1 MTQIKKKTHNPTLT
15 SFKKS
20 FPRADSGIKPWEKK
34 SLCQLSW
41 RAWTVFC
48 GEEQNTAMGCTL
60 FLFPGGR
67 EFQRR
72 SREQQGQPEH
82 RASSERAPLP
92 AMGQLTGPPAC
103 ASPFSMACT
112 ALGQLRPNTASD
124 YLALRPRHRSHL
136 PQALQDASGIPRK
149 EPVPFPHSS
158 GAELLT
164 EQTLVVTSCIFPV
177 LYCSTTMSLPPGR
190 CVLPSEGEAIPPSRS
205 GLCCP
210 RLEGGEA
217 MPKAAVL
224 KLSQGEIALPRL

>member
-1 MTQIKKKTHNPTLT
+1 MTQIKKNHHNPTST

-20 FPRADSGIKPWEKK
+20 FPRAESGIKPWEKK

-48 GEEQNTAMGCTL
+48 EEQNTALGCTL

-67 EFQRR
+67 EFQR

-82 RASSERAPLP
+82 RASGERAPLP
-92 AMGQLTGPPAC
+92 AMGQLTGLPAC
-103 ASPFSMACT
+103 ASPFSLACT
-112 ALGQLRPNTASD
+112 ALGQLGPNTASD

-136 PQALQDASGIPRK
+136 LQALQDPSGIPRK

-158 GAELLT
+158 RAELLT
-164 EQTLVVTSCIFPV
+164 EQTLVVTSHILPV
-177 LYCSTTMSLPPGR
+177 LYCSTTMSLPPAHR
-190 CVLPSEGEAIPPSRS
+190 VLPSEGEAIPPSRS

-210 RLEGGEA
+210 RLEGGRSDA
-217 MPKAAVL
+217 KGCSSQA
-224 KLSQGEIALPRL
+224 LSG